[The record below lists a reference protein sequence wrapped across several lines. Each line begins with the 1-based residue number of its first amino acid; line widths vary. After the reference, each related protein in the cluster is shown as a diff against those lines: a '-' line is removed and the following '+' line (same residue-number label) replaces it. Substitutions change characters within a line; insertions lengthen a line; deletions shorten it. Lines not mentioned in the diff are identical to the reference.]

1 MSIQTPVYSCLITG
15 IGGQGTVLA
24 SRLLADCFM
33 QQGLQVR
40 TSETIGMSQ
49 RGGTVLSH
57 LRIARSLSDI
67 KSPLIPVQ
75 STHLVIAFEPGEAA
89 RALPFLASG
98 ATMIAATGA
107 QRPVTASLLKPGDPL
122 NSYDGR
128 KQLAYAQHCADE
140 RGARLIEVDPQKY
153 IDSGELSQKALNIF
167 LMGVALGSGALP
179 LTAEEIKA
187 ALKARVKPQFH
198 EMNDHALDLGEAYCH
213 EVEIKPGVIWQT

>member
-1 MSIQTPVYSCLITG
+1 MSAQTSVYSCLITG

-57 LRIARSLSDI
+57 LRTAARLDDI
-67 KSPLIPVQ
+67 KSPLIPIQ
-75 STHLVIAFEPGEAA
+75 AAHLIISFEPGEAA
-89 RALPFLASG
+89 RALPFLAPG
-98 ATMIAATGA
+98 ATMIAATSA
-107 QRPVTASLLKPGDPL
+107 QRPVTASLLKAGDPL

-128 KQLAYAQHCADE
+128 KQLVYAQQCADE
-140 RGARLIEVDPQKY
+140 RNACLIEVDSQPL
-153 IDSGELSQKALNIF
+153 IESGELSQKALNIF
-167 LMGVALGSGALP
+167 LIGVALGSGALP
-179 LTAEEIKA
+179 LSSEEIKA

-198 EMNDHALDLGEAYCH
+198 AMNDRALDLGEAYCH
-213 EVEIKPGVIWQT
+213 EVEFKPGVTWQP